1 MRTDPPE
8 PDRHVA
14 MFVSDGAHT
23 SSVGVLID
31 AMQWMARQVE
41 QQFDPA
47 YRQPMRTRLKLLGLR
62 GGSVALAGGRELA
75 LDGALDRT
83 DVFRF
88 VYVPAFDCAD
98 ANAFEERVKRSGA
111 LIAWLRRQREQQ
123 AIVCASGSAVLWL
136 AEAGMLENGRAAVP
150 REFVPHFRRGY
161 PRIHVE
167 TRQVVAEHDGVF
179 TTAIPAGEWP
189 LIVQVVEAVLAPQL
203 ARWLAVKAGL
213 RRASGLDDG
222 LADDPLV
229 ASAQFWLGERFAE
242 PGLRISTLA
251 RHLSVSQT
259 TLVRRFHQ
267 SLGMT
272 PRDYVRQ
279 LRVEAAKRMLETT
292 RRTVQHIGLTV
303 GYADTRAFRG
313 VFRDLTG
320 SSPLAWRR
328 SGST

>member
-1 MRTDPPE
+1 MRNDAVE

-14 MFVSDGAHT
+14 VFVPDGAHS
-23 SSVGVLID
+23 SSVGVVID

-62 GGSVALAGGRELA
+62 GGSVQLAGRRELV

-83 DVFRF
+83 EVFRF
-88 VYVPAFDCAD
+88 VYLPSFECPDATAFD
-98 ANAFEERVKRSGA
+98 ERLKRSTA
-111 LIAWLRRQREQQ
+111 LIAWLQRQREQQ
-123 AIVCASGSAVLWL
+123 TAVAASGASVLWL
-136 AEAGMLENGRAAVP
+136 AEAGLLTNGRAAVP
-150 REFVPHFRRGY
+150 REFVPHFRRRH
-161 PRIHVE
+161 PRVHIE

-189 LIVQVVEAVLAPQL
+189 LLVQLVEAVLAPQL

-213 RRASGLDDG
+213 RRATGLDDG

-251 RHLSVSQT
+251 RHLAVSQT
-259 TLVRRFHQ
+259 TLVRRFHR
-267 SLGMT
+267 SLGIT

-292 RRTVQHIGLTV
+292 RRTVQQIGLTV

-320 SSPLAWRR
+320 TSPLAWRR
-328 SGST
+328 SAPG

>member
-1 MRTDPPE
+1 MRTDAVE

-14 MFVSDGAHT
+14 MFVPEGAHT
-23 SSVGVLID
+23 CSVGVLID

-41 QQFDPA
+41 LQFDPA

-62 GGSVALAGGRELA
+62 GGSIALAGGREFV

-83 DVFRF
+83 EIFRF
-88 VYVPAFDCAD
+88 VYLPSFDCPDGMAFD
-98 ANAFEERVKRSGA
+98 ERLKRFSS
-111 LIAWLRRQREQQ
+111 LIAWLQRQHEEQ
-123 AIVCASGSAVLWL
+123 IVVAASGASVLWL
-136 AEAGMLENGRAAVP
+136 AEAGLLTNGRAAVP
-150 REFVPHFRRGY
+150 REFVPHFRRRY

-189 LIVQVVEAVLAPQL
+189 LLVQVVEAVLAPQL

-213 RRASGLDDG
+213 RRATGLDDG

-259 TLVRRFHQ
+259 TLVRRFHR
-267 SLGMT
+267 SLGIT

-292 RRTVQHIGLTV
+292 RRTVQQIGLTV

-320 SSPLAWRR
+320 TSPLAWRR
-328 SGST
+328 SAPS